1 VTVFDHLE
9 DGMHGTGDPAEAV
22 RNMRKILDRLR
33 EMPERR
39 SVDPDVPTAMREL
52 GWSDA
57 RMWVM
62 EIINGE
68 R

>member
-1 VTVFDHLE
+1 MSGRHGYIE
-9 DGMHGTGDPAEAV
+9 DGWESAEAQWA
-22 RNMRKILDRLR
+22 MIRLR